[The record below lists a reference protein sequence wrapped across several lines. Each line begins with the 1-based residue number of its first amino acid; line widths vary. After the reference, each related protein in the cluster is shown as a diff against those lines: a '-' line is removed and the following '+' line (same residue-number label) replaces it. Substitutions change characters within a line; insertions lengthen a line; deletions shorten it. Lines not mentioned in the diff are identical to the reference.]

1 VSVASH
7 EYILRE
13 ETMETTNGAS
23 TKTADIGKLILR
35 VSLGVLVLL
44 HGVGKLISGPDFVL
58 KIVGDAGLPMAFGYL
73 VYLGEV
79 LAPVLLIVGLW
90 SRVAALV
97 VAAGVG
103 VAVLLVMPG
112 QIFALADTGGW
123 AVELE
128 GIYVFAAIAIAFL
141 GAGRY
146 SIGGVHGR
154 WN

>member
-1 VSVASH
+1 
-7 EYILRE
+7 
-13 ETMETTNGAS
+13 MEAANGAS

-44 HGVGKLISGPDFVL
+44 HGIGKLISGPEFVL
-58 KIVGDAGLPMAFGYL
+58 KVVGAAGLPTALGYL

-79 LAPVLLIVGLW
+79 IAPVLLIVGLW
-90 SRVAALV
+90 SRMAALIVAASL
-97 VAAGVG
+97 A
-103 VAVLLVMPG
+103 VAVLLVMPE

-123 AVELE
+123 AIERE
-128 GIYVFAAIAIAFL
+128 GIYVFAAIAVAFL

-146 SIGGVHGR
+146 SIGCAHGR